1 MRPTRSLSALALTLI
16 LTAAGCGGSTPASP
30 DRTDDDRPPAIGW
43 KPCGAPTAAQ
53 GGGRAPG
60 ADWECGTLRAPLDY
74 TKPHGDTIGIALI
87 RAKATDRAHRIGSL
101 IFNFGGPGGSGVAAL
116 PQFAPGYRALRA
128 RYDLVSFDPRG
139 VGESAGV
146 RCLDDKAL
154 DEAAQTDN
162 TPENDTELHRTQ
174 QQNAAYA
181 AACAHNSGRLLGQV
195 DTTSA
200 ARDMDRLRQALGDDK
215 LHYFGISYGTELG
228 GVYAHLFPRR
238 VGRAVLDAV
247 VDPTQDPLQG
257 TLGQTKGFQLA
268 LDDYLKDCPGQC
280 PRQTEITAL
289 LDRLH
294 QDPLPTEQQGRVL
307 TRDEAVNGIAAALYS
322 KDTWRYLSLGLRE
335 AMSKGTG
342 SVLLSLSDSLA
353 GREPD
358 GHYSNLQAANRAISC
373 VDAQQRYSAGQVR
386 AQLPAFRAASAVFG
400 ESAAWSL
407 LDCTGWPVPGKWR
420 TPQVSAPGAAPILVI
435 GNTGDPATPYEGAGR
450 MARQLGKD
458 VGVLVTYRGEGH
470 GAYNSGNPC
479 MTALVN
485 SYLLNG
491 TPPRPGTTCAP

>member
-1 MRPTRSLSALALTLI
+1 MRPTRTLPALTLT
-16 LTAAGCGGSTPASP
+16 LALAAAGCGGGTPASG
-30 DRTDDDRPPAIGW
+30 DRTDDRPPALGW

-60 ADWECGTLRAPLDY
+60 PDWQCGTLRAPLDH

-87 RAKATDRAHRIGSL
+87 RARATDQAHRIGSL
-101 IFNFGGPGGSGVAAL
+101 VFNFGGPGGSGVAAL

-146 RCLDDKAL
+146 KCLDDKAL
-154 DEAAQTDN
+154 DAAAQTDT
-162 TPENDTELHRTQ
+162 TPENDTELRRTQ
-174 QQNAAYA
+174 AQNAAYA
-181 AACAHNSGRLLGQV
+181 AACSHNSGRLLGQV

-200 ARDMDRLRQALGDDK
+200 ARDMELLRQALGDDK

-228 GVYAHLFPRR
+228 GVYAHLYPGK

-247 VDPTQDPLQG
+247 VDPTQDPVEAS
-257 TLGQTKGFQLA
+257 LGQAKGFQLA
-268 LDDYLKDCPGQC
+268 LADYLKACTDGCPTQAG
-280 PRQTEITAL
+280 ITDL
-289 LDRLH
+289 LSRVH
-294 QDPLPTEQQGRVL
+294 RNPLPTEQNGRVL

-335 AMSKGTG
+335 AMTKGTG

-353 GREPD
+353 GRSPD

-373 VDAQQRYSAGQVR
+373 LDAQQRYSADQVR
-386 AQLPAFRAASAVFG
+386 AQLPRFQDASATFG
-400 ESAAWSL
+400 EPAAWSL

-420 TPQVSAPGAAPILVI
+420 TPQVSAPGAAPVLVV

-450 MARQLGKD
+450 MARQLGRD
-458 VGVLVTYRGEGH
+458 VGVLATYRGEGH

-479 MTALVN
+479 MTGLVN
-485 SYLLNG
+485 HYLLDG
-491 TPPRPGTTCAP
+491 TVPKAGATCS